1 MTLLVLVIMPLTE
14 MSLLMSLGFR
24 SRITLVSMR
33 LCGFVCR
40 AQLRVIFAQVS
51 STRACPRPRA
61 CISWLNT
68 VDSLV
73 CA

>member
-14 MSLLMSLGFR
+14 MSLLMSLGLR

-40 AQLRVIFAQVS
+40 AQLQIFLAQGS
-51 STRACPRPRA
+51 STRAQACPYSRA
-61 CISWLNT
+61 CIS
-68 VDSLV
+68 
-73 CA
+73 